1 MRAGGDA
8 EICRPFASLPVWK
21 IERPFAIAE
30 LGEDDLGEVDLGED
44 DLAPDPQPAIAVSSM
59 ATNNVR

>member
-30 LGEDDLGEVDLGED
+30 LGEDDLGED

>member
-1 MRAGGDA
+1 
-8 EICRPFASLPVWK
+8 LPVWK